1 MPLSMPSPSLAPT
14 PVLAPP
20 SSPGPS
26 PTRRAVDSDRRR
38 TSASAIL
45 RSVLAHGPVARSTI
59 ARLTGLSPASV
70 TDHCN
75 RLTALGLIQEAATLR
90 RSNGVGRPHVPVDL
104 DDSRFVVGGVHVAVP
119 YTTVALLDLRGR
131 VVAERRLN
139 HGEEG
144 PGSSDQQASSP
155 GPSRVLADAAAG
167 LNALLAD
174 APDRVPLGV
183 GVATGGWVD
192 RDSGTIVEHPLLGW
206 REVRARE
213 VIHAL
218 TGLPVHVDG
227 HARAL
232 VNGERL
238 FGRTVGVGRSLLHL
252 FVGNVVDAAF
262 ATHDEVHHGPRSQ
275 AGAIAHLPLAGGTEP
290 CDCGRTGCL
299 QAELSER
306 TLCRSA
312 REAGVIRTSDPMHI
326 LAAAA
331 DGDPVAVRLLLHR
344 ARMVGRAAGLL
355 LDVLNPDTVVVTE
368 MGAVHREDCLAA
380 LREEVGPDRAAA
392 VVPTSFPDSVLAVA
406 GGSVA
411 LDVLYRDPL
420 SAPSGTSSSTPS
432 TRSSG
437 SSPGPI

>member
-1 MPLSMPSPSLAPT
+1 MPSSSLAPT
-14 PVLAPP
+14 PTPDLAPR
-20 SSPGPS
+20 PS
-26 PTRRAVDSDRRR
+26 PARRAVDSDRRR

-139 HGEEG
+139 HED
-144 PGSSDQQASSP
+144 SDQPASA
-155 GPSRVLADAAAG
+155 PSHVLANAATG
-167 LNALLAD
+167 LRALLAA

-183 GVATGGWVD
+183 GLATGGWVD

-206 REVRARE
+206 RDVRARE

-238 FGRTVGVGRSLLHL
+238 FGRTAGAGRSVLHL

-275 AGAIAHLPLAGGTEP
+275 AGAIAHLPLAGGTEL

-306 TLCRSA
+306 TLCGRA

-331 DGDPVAVRLLLHR
+331 AGDPVAVRLLLHR

-420 SAPSGTSSSTPS
+420 SAPSSAPPNTPS
-432 TRSSG
+432 IRSSAA
-437 SSPGPI
+437 SPGTI